1 MSVSWLQR
9 CLVVCLG
16 VLIASGACRGAVD
29 RRSFLGEAET
39 VAPGVVLFRTADP
52 SLVQGAGPIAVAL
65 LRLDPARVEL
75 RGALS
80 NGEVLEAETVPSIA
94 RRLHAVAAINGG
106 YFNRDNGEPL
116 GLLKVGGELVSDSH
130 MPRGAVVLHETPDG
144 QTMMAFD
151 LVTARMAAT
160 FTAGGRKWTV
170 SIDGVDTTRA
180 RGKLMLYTPA
190 YHADT
195 DTAPTGTEWVLD
207 GSPLRVVDVRMNFG
221 HTRIPRGGAVLSY
234 GGTDLPEELAS
245 LTEDVAVRFDTTWKS
260 AHDLPSAVLDQAD
273 DIINGAGLL
282 RRDGTIVTDW
292 AAENLSPAEFTDA
305 RHPRTVIGVDRYRQ
319 VWLIAVDGRL
329 PGFSIGMTFGDLQRL
344 CDRLELTNALNLD
357 GGGSTT
363 MVVRDQV
370 VNRPSDPGGPRPV
383 SDAIIVTSR

>member
-1 MSVSWLQR
+1 MASV
-9 CLVVCLG
+9 
-16 VLIASGACRGAVD
+16 ACRGAVD
-29 RRSFLGEAET
+29 RRSFLGQPET
-39 VAPGVVLFRTADP
+39 IAPGVVLFRTGDP
-52 SLVQGAGPIAVAL
+52 SLVQEAGPIAVSL
-65 LRLDPARVEL
+65 LRLDPTRVRL

-80 NGEVLEAETVPSIA
+80 NAEVLEAETVPSIA
-94 RRLHAVAAINGG
+94 KRLHALAAINGG

-116 GLLKVGGELVSDSH
+116 GLLKVGGELVSDSTV
-130 MPRGAVVLHETPDG
+130 PRGAVVLHDAPDG
-144 QTMMAFD
+144 QTAMVFD
-151 LVTARMAAT
+151 LVMARVEAT
-160 FTAGGRKWTV
+160 FTTKGREWTV
-170 SIDGVDTTRA
+170 PVDGVDTTRA
-180 RGKLMLYTPA
+180 RGRLMLYTPA

-207 GSPLRVVDVRMNFG
+207 GAPLRVIDVRMNFG
-221 HTRIPRGGAVLSY
+221 HTRIPPRGAVLSY
-234 GGTDLPEELAS
+234 GGTDLPENLAA
-245 LTEDVAVRFDTTWKS
+245 LVEDVEVRFDTLWKS
-260 AHDLPSAVLDQAD
+260 AHDLPSAVFDQAD

-292 AAENLSPAEFTDA
+292 AAEALSPEQFTSA

-319 VWLIAVDGRL
+319 VWLIAIDGRL
-329 PGFSIGMTFGDLQRL
+329 PAYSIGMTFGDLQRL
-344 CDRLELTNALNLD
+344 CDRLELTNALSLD

>member
-1 MSVSWLQR
+1 MAVSWLRR
-9 CLVVCLG
+9 CLVACLG
-16 VLIASGACRGAVD
+16 VLIASGACRGTVD
-29 RRSFLGEAET
+29 RRSFLGEPET
-39 VAPGVVLFRTADP
+39 IAPGIVLFRTADP
-52 SLVQGAGPIAVAL
+52 SLVQDAGPIAVAL
-65 LRLDPARVEL
+65 LRLDPTRARL

-80 NGEVLEAETVPSIA
+80 NGEVLEAETVLSIA
-94 RRLHAVAAINGG
+94 RRLHALAAINGG

-116 GLLKVGGELVSDSH
+116 GLLKVGGELVSDSIV
-130 MPRGAVVLHETPDG
+130 PRGAVVFHETPDG
-144 QTMMAFD
+144 QTTMAFD
-151 LVTARMAAT
+151 LVTARVAAT
-160 FTAGGRKWTV
+160 FTAGGREWTV
-170 SIDGVDTTRA
+170 PIDGVDTTRA

-207 GSPLRVVDVRMNFG
+207 GTPLKVVDVRMNFG
-221 HTRIPRGGAVLSY
+221 HTRIPRRGAVLSY
-234 GGTDLPEELAS
+234 GGTDLPADLAS
-245 LTEDVAVRFDTTWKS
+245 LVEDVAVRFDTTWKS

-292 AAENLSPAEFTDA
+292 AAENLSPEQFTDA

-319 VWLIAVDGRL
+319 VWLITVDGRL
-329 PGFSIGMTFGDLQRL
+329 PGFSIGMTFSDLQRL

-370 VNRPSDPGGPRPV
+370 VNRPSDPGGSRPV
-383 SDAIIVTSR
+383 SDAIVVTSR